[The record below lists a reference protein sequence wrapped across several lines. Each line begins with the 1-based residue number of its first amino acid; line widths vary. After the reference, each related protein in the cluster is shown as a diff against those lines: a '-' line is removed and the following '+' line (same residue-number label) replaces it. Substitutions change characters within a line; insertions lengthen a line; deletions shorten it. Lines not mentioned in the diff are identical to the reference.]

1 VGNACQLQSYKIIC
15 CGLFVSFLITSSTL
29 FAQDDAIRKIIVDGA
44 AAGGKPNV
52 YLNVL
57 GKLTRVQLIGA
68 DEKGVSIS
76 FMDNPLPIAWKE
88 LPPEH
93 LGSIAGEYAKT
104 GNDFLTLVQFFAAN
118 NLAAQAEKAALSAMD
133 KDKSLATEVGVAL
146 NRIKKPEAPPPA
158 APASPATPPA
168 DPTNSTTASPTGF
181 PTSSSN
187 SSGSRQNHEGRTL
200 PAMPDFKQPY
210 WFDTPEADAI
220 CAAMQVF
227 PKDNAWNEDISRRPV
242 HPDSAKMIANIGENK
257 HIRIDWSMNFIV
269 VPPDQAKVDVKIAPY
284 SKESDP
290 GPYPVP
296 ANAPIE
302 GWMFWG
308 KNKSTLDDLQRNGDG
323 DRHCLIVD
331 PVRGF
336 LYEFY
341 IMRKTDAGWIASGEA
356 TFNLNSNKLRPKFWT
371 SADAAG
377 LSIFAGCIRHDEVER
392 GMVEHAIRLTV
403 SKTRKEFI
411 YPATHYASAVTD
423 PTVPAM
429 GQRLRLKAST
439 DLTGL
444 PKDAL
449 AIGLALKKY
458 GLIVAD
464 NGSDWDICATSD
476 KRWNTESLKLLQRIK
491 GSDFE
496 VIVTSGE
503 HEPPR
508 SGAQ

>member
-1 VGNACQLQSYKIIC
+1 
-15 CGLFVSFLITSSTL
+15 
-29 FAQDDAIRKIIVDGA
+29 
-44 AAGGKPNV
+44 
-52 YLNVL
+52 
-57 GKLTRVQLIGA
+57 
-68 DEKGVSIS
+68 
-76 FMDNPLPIAWKE
+76 
-88 LPPEH
+88 
-93 LGSIAGEYAKT
+93 
-104 GNDFLTLVQFFAAN
+104 
-118 NLAAQAEKAALSAMD
+118 
-133 KDKSLATEVGVAL
+133 
-146 NRIKKPEAPPPA
+146 
-158 APASPATPPA
+158 
-168 DPTNSTTASPTGF
+168 
-181 PTSSSN
+181 
-187 SSGSRQNHEGRTL
+187 
-200 PAMPDFKQPY
+200 
-210 WFDTPEADAI
+210 
-220 CAAMQVF
+220 
-227 PKDNAWNEDISRRPV
+227 
-242 HPDSAKMIANIGENK
+242 MIANIGENK

-302 GWMFWG
+302 GWIFWG
-308 KNKSTLDDLQRNGDG
+308 KNKSTLEDLQRNGDG

-508 SGAQ
+508 NGAQ